1 MGNHITCLSK
11 QQVLLQ
17 ACISGNTVVVQE
29 LLQLRP
35 ELATAQ
41 LRNRGTRSTPLE
53 LAAANGHVVTLAAV
67 HDAIVKLK
75 GFELALEILSHLSIL
90 GYSPVMLA
98 CQARSSECV
107 KFLLRS
113 GASPWTVDATT
124 GNTALHHAVISGS
137 VQCINA
143 LLGHEH
149 TSFPPHTMLVDSWG
163 WARFPNLRNLSGLAA
178 LHLAAAKGDAGL
190 VRVLLQ
196 GGASAELTVEDCY
209 VIVPWCGRG
218 STALHLAASLG
229 YQTVARALLD
239 SSAQSGVDLLR
250 IRNQQGFRAAH
261 CAQLSQQ
268 REVAAMLTPEYDY
281 SDNSHRLR
289 RYARLMVQAASV
301 QPWEGGVPLRVSLM
315 LRLKAMRKKQ
325 LEGIAALENPAH
337 EEAGAGSSTTA
348 EGIIAE
354 SPAAAEDGSDGT
366 ETTTT
371 SGGEGTAPEAYT
383 SPGMVATAASADI
396 AVAQAIVG
404 AASISTRESLGLTLD
419 IDSVY
424 QALCIRDS
432 SRMPGIMSTWLG
444 DSDIEEGELPPDWQL
459 QIACIALNCAA
470 TLSSGIGVNW
480 FDQDSAARTSEILL
494 QLGGKIMKA
503 SLWGPEDAAK
513 QSEAPADSSSSGEQ
527 KDKDTMPTEM
537 CEGEECAICMGDNV
551 TGDTEI
557 RPCGHRVCMA
567 CAFEI
572 VCSSSSSE
580 LLCPFCRAHI
590 KNIKLA
596 GAEEDDDGGEEG
608 TTEIAAADSKA
619 LETPSSAAAPDS
631 SSGGASTS
639 QGLGEPWATEG
650 GVQPPEGHQ
659 GQQTVL
665 WSS

>member
-337 EEAGAGSSTTA
+337 EEAGAG
-348 EGIIAE
+348 
-354 SPAAAEDGSDGT
+354 
-366 ETTTT
+366 
-371 SGGEGTAPEAYT
+371 
-383 SPGMVATAASADI
+383 M
-396 AVAQAIVG
+396 
-404 AASISTRESLGLTLD
+404 ESLP
-419 IDSVY
+419 
-424 QALCIRDS
+424 ALF
-432 SRMPGIMSTWLG
+432 
-444 DSDIEEGELPPDWQL
+444 
-459 QIACIALNCAA
+459 
-470 TLSSGIGVNW
+470 LSSFSGYYR
-480 FDQDSAARTSEILL
+480 SLL
-494 QLGGKIMKA
+494 WPYGF
-503 SLWGPEDAAK
+503 
-513 QSEAPADSSSSGEQ
+513 EA
-527 KDKDTMPTEM
+527 
-537 CEGEECAICMGDNV
+537 
-551 TGDTEI
+551 
-557 RPCGHRVCMA
+557 
-567 CAFEI
+567 
-572 VCSSSSSE
+572 
-580 LLCPFCRAHI
+580 
-590 KNIKLA
+590 
-596 GAEEDDDGGEEG
+596 
-608 TTEIAAADSKA
+608 
-619 LETPSSAAAPDS
+619 
-631 SSGGASTS
+631 
-639 QGLGEPWATEG
+639 
-650 GVQPPEGHQ
+650 
-659 GQQTVL
+659 
-665 WSS
+665 